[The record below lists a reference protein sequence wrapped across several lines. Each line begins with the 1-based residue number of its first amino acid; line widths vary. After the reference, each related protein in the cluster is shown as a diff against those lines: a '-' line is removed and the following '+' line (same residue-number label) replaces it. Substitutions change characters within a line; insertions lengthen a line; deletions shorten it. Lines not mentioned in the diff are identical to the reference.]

1 MTIPKRHPAGIRAGT
16 FLVTSSTWNRRRL
29 FQADPWA
36 KLFLDVL
43 YENRR
48 LGRFLLH
55 AFVVM
60 RDHFHLLISVPLDP
74 GLEKAAQ
81 YIKGGF
87 SYRAGKELNSRLE
100 GWQRGFDDQ
109 WIQDEEAFIAA
120 RTYVL
125 QNPVR
130 AHLAENP
137 ESYPFCSAY
146 PGFEVDPAPAFG
158 AKAPRFFA
166 ASRHG

>member
-1 MTIPKRHPAGIRAGT
+1 MP
-16 FLVTSSTWNRRRL
+16 
-29 FQADPWA
+29 
-36 KLFLDVL
+36 
-43 YENRR
+43 
-48 LGRFLLH
+48 
-55 AFVVM
+55 
-60 RDHFHLLISVPLDP
+60 DHFHLLISAPPDP
-74 GLEKAAQ
+74 GLEKAVQ

-100 GWQRGFDDQ
+100 VWQRGFDDQ
-109 WIQDEEAFIAA
+109 WIQDEVAFVAA

-130 AHLAENP
+130 AHLAEKP

-146 PGFEVDPAPAFG
+146 PGFAVDPAPVFG
-158 AKAPRFFA
+158 AKAPRFFT